1 MATNRTAVAPEC
13 APELYNLVGE
23 DVSATLESDRN
34 LSGVALTRATPR
46 MRDLVQRDTDDTED
60 SEEEFEEEE
69 DDDDDLGEDDE
80 EEDEDEEEF
89 DPDKEGAVE
98 NDEVQDGEAWIAML
112 QTIDSTNLRG
122 LRGPIVNGNTSVKSE
137 LDEDDDAGN
146 ESVVE
151 DEYVIESGN
160 NETDSADSPGTNRA
174 IDSALRMRALAAVT
188 SEYAT
193 SV

>member
-46 MRDLVQRDTDDTED
+46 MRDFVQRDTDDTED

-89 DPDKEGAVE
+89 DPDKEDAVE
-98 NDEVQDGEAWIAML
+98 NNEVQDEEAWIAML
-112 QTIDSTNLRG
+112 QTIGSTNLQ
-122 LRGPIVNGNTSVKSE
+122 GPILNGNTSVKSE